1 MHCCTSLLLATFT
14 FRVKCSLKV
23 RNARACVPSSF
34 GHVLRLHVS
43 ADVFIYL
50 FDRHLDIILAKLPG
64 FARVDL

>member
-50 FDRHLDIILAKLPG
+50 FIYLTDILI
-64 FARVDL
+64 